1 LTAEERPPEGEEYP
15 LPPELSFD
23 WKEAHDDIVN
33 EIRWHLKNTGAD
45 KIVIG
50 LSGGVDSSLSLYLA
64 VKSVGLENVVA
75 MFLPEAG
82 VTPDYDEED
91 AKAVADL
98 LGVKLIIKEISPLV
112 EAFSQAISE
121 LRANSLALAN
131 VKARIRMILLYA
143 EANLIGRAQ
152 VLGTSDKSELL
163 LGYTTKYGDSGADFM
178 PIGDL
183 YKSQVRYMASKV
195 GLPRRV
201 WLKPP
206 SPQLIKGK
214 SAQSELGLPY
224 EVLDRLLYYRVDQ
237 RYAEEKIAK
246 ILSLPVETVN
256 HYSMM
261 IVKSDHKRKAP
272 PIGKIGGATINMDWR
287 MPIERWSL
295 RKGP

>member
-1 LTAEERPPEGEEYP
+1 LTKEESHADEYP
-15 LPPELSFD
+15 LPSELTFD
-23 WKEAHDDIVN
+23 WKEAHDDIIN
-33 EIRWHLKNTGAD
+33 EIRWHLRNTGAE

-64 VKSVGLENVVA
+64 VRSVGVENVVA

-91 AKAVADL
+91 ARAVASL
-98 LGVKLIIKEISPLV
+98 LGIELIVKEISPLV
-112 EAFSQAISE
+112 EAFSNEISE
-121 LRANSLALAN
+121 LRGNSLALAN

-163 LGYTTKYGDSGADFM
+163 LGYTTKYGDSGADFL

-201 WLKPP
+201 WMKPP

-224 EVLDRLLYYRVDQ
+224 EVLDRILYYRVDH
-237 RYAEEKIAK
+237 RYPEEKIAR

-256 HYSMM
+256 HYCMM
-261 IVKSDHKRKAP
+261 IIKSDHKRKAP
-272 PIGKIGGATINMDWR
+272 PIGKVGGATINMDWR
-287 MPIERWSL
+287 MPIE
-295 RKGP
+295 

>member
-1 LTAEERPPEGEEYP
+1 MR
-15 LPPELSFD
+15 
-23 WKEAHDDIVN
+23 
-33 EIRWHLKNTGAD
+33 
-45 KIVIG
+45 
-50 LSGGVDSSLSLYLA
+50 
-64 VKSVGLENVVA
+64 SVGVENVVA

-91 AKAVADL
+91 ARAVASL
-98 LGVKLIIKEISPLV
+98 LGIELVVKEISPLV
-112 EAFSQAISE
+112 EAFSNEISE
-121 LRANSLALAN
+121 LRGNSLALAN

-163 LGYTTKYGDSGADFM
+163 LGYTTKYGDSGADFL

-201 WLKPP
+201 WMKPP

-224 EVLDRLLYYRVDQ
+224 EVLDRILYYRVDH
-237 RYAEEKIAK
+237 RYPEEKIAR

-256 HYSMM
+256 HYCMM
-261 IVKSDHKRKAP
+261 IIKSDHKRKAP
-272 PIGKIGGATINMDWR
+272 PIGKVGGATINMDWR
-287 MPIERWSL
+287 MPIE
-295 RKGP
+295 